1 MEFLIKKGSGKDS
14 QTTTNLQEIS
24 ELLDISS
31 IKVQLQYFKS
41 IVEEIKRLP
50 KIDKEL
56 VLNLIKNDV
65 IYRGEVLNITY
76 PASVEKNDTI
86 PTGSIYYNL
95 TTDKVRI
102 KKKNGWENL
111 I

>member
-1 MEFLIKKGSGKDS
+1 MEFLIKKGSGKNN

-41 IVEEIKRLP
+41 VVEEIKKLP
-50 KIDKEL
+50 KLDKEL
-56 VLNLIKNDV
+56 ILNLVKNDV

-76 PASVEKNDTI
+76 PASVEKNDNI
-86 PTGSIYYNL
+86 PVGSIYYNL
-95 TTDKVRI
+95 TIDKVRI

-111 I
+111 T